1 MRKLVLVIAVIIVMA
16 AFAGCLGGDEGKKK
30 SNEPEM
36 VEASGTTGTEGSVE
50 TLAQGP
56 PETVVETV
64 EIIIPDGN
72 VTSVA
77 ISIKVSDDDDGTNPD
92 QVSGTVEGS
101 GGVGEYNATL
111 PSGPTPYVATV
122 NFKAQEDLSLP
133 NNWIISLSVDCYSSD
148 SQTLGILPIWVGTAD
163 NGFSYNVTFTY
174 KYLKAIE
181 E

>member
-16 AFAGCLGGDEGKKK
+16 AFAGCLGGDADKKK
-30 SNEPEM
+30 SNEPELM
-36 VEASGTTGTEGSVE
+36 EASGTTGSEGSVE
-50 TLAQGP
+50 TLAQAS
-56 PETVVETV
+56 PETASETV

-101 GGVGEYNATL
+101 GGVGNYNATL
-111 PSGPTPYVATV
+111 PNGPTPYTATV
-122 NFKAQEDLSLP
+122 NFKAGEEQSLP
-133 NNWIISLSVDCYSSD
+133 NNWIISLSVECHA
-148 SQTLGILPIWVGTAD
+148 SQDNWPGPIMWVGTAD

-174 KYLKAIE
+174 KYLKAAE
-181 E
+181 